1 MKFNILVEEL
11 ITKFAPNK
19 DQETYAILP
28 GGFKPPHKG
37 HFNALNYL
45 LEEADKGVVYIGK
58 KERDGITAQQ
68 SKAIW
73 DVYAKYLSKPI
84 TVEIA
89 SVSPINSAYDFVGQH
104 PNSNVIVGVGPEE
117 DPTELKRYDYFR
129 KNADK
134 FPLVKIVNIPAMN
147 NRISGTQTRSL
158 IKNKDKGAIDY
169 FIPTESKNGKEQS
182 LLASEDKN
190 TIARILNI

>member
-1 MKFNILVEEL
+1 MKFNLLVEEL

-19 DQETYAILP
+19 GQETYAILP

-45 LEEADKGVVYIGK
+45 LEEADKGVVFIGK
-58 KERDGITAQQ
+58 KERDGITAEQ

-73 DVYAKYLSKPI
+73 DVYVKYLSKPVA
-84 TVEIA
+84 VEIA
-89 SVSPINSAYDFVGQH
+89 AISPVNSAYDFVSQH

-129 KNADK
+129 KNTDK

-158 IKNKDKGAIDY
+158 IKSKDKHAIEY
-169 FIPTESKNGKEQS
+169 FVPTESQDGKDVS
-182 LLASEDKN
+182 LLSTEDKN
-190 TIARILNI
+190 RIAKILKI